1 MTFNIF
7 LVKMPIWK
15 KKNFRFVNIH
25 TTKILL
31 LICDFTEKIVIFE
44 KIYTSIIK
52 YAYLY
57 LEGFGVALA
66 LDDPVDEDTYV
77 DGFS

>member
-1 MTFNIF
+1 MCN
-7 LVKMPIWK
+7 
-15 KKNFRFVNIH
+15 
-25 TTKILL
+25 
-31 LICDFTEKIVIFE
+31 FTEKIVIFE

>member
-1 MTFNIF
+1 
-7 LVKMPIWK
+7 MPIWK
-15 KKNFRFVNIH
+15 KKDFRIVNIQ

-66 LDDPVDEDTYV
+66 LDDPVDVDTYV

>member
-1 MTFNIF
+1 M
-7 LVKMPIWK
+7 K
-15 KKNFRFVNIH
+15 KDNFRFVNIQI
-25 TTKILL
+25 TKILL
-31 LICDFTEKIVIFE
+31 IWFHEKIVIFE
-44 KIYTSIIK
+44 KIYSTSIIK

>member
-1 MTFNIF
+1 
-7 LVKMPIWK
+7 MPIWK
-15 KKNFRFVNIH
+15 KKDFRIVNIQ

-57 LEGFGVALA
+57 LEGCDVALA
-66 LDDPVDEDTYV
+66 LDDPVDVDTYV

>member
-1 MTFNIF
+1 MEN
-7 LVKMPIWK
+7 
-15 KKNFRFVNIH
+15 
-25 TTKILL
+25 
-31 LICDFTEKIVIFE
+31 IVIFE
-44 KIYTSIIK
+44 KIYSTSIIK

>member
-1 MTFNIF
+1 M
-7 LVKMPIWK
+7 
-15 KKNFRFVNIH
+15 KKNFRFVNIQ

-44 KIYTSIIK
+44 KINSTSIIK

>member
-1 MTFNIF
+1 MRFHGKKF
-7 LVKMPIWK
+7 LFWK
-15 KKNFRFVNIH
+15 
-25 TTKILL
+25 
-31 LICDFTEKIVIFE
+31 

>member
-1 MTFNIF
+1 M
-7 LVKMPIWK
+7 
-15 KKNFRFVNIH
+15 KKNFRFVNIQ

-44 KIYTSIIK
+44 KIYSTSIIK

-57 LEGFGVALA
+57 LDGFGVALA